1 MRRQVSSLAA
11 ASLILAALLYVWTT
25 IRQHQWQLQQQ
36 QIQESVKAHSA
47 SLKQQ
52 DAAEQSTSPESQ
64 AQKAQS
70 GASVN
75 PDGGY
80 AYSFYATNDQYACSV
95 LVNVYRLQQDLR
107 SQIPIHVIASS
118 KVSQAYISA
127 FEERGVT
134 VHIEQPPSFPAGAGG
149 YYIDCLLKLLAFKLH
164 RLAPGLRRVLA
175 FDSDQLIMQN
185 LDHLFS
191 GLPVM
196 DLAAPRA
203 YWIVKDFLASTFLM
217 ISLSDRLWEDVDKA
231 LSTIGYGKFD
241 MDLINDL
248 LGAYASIDGL
258 AEMRLLTLIPGDQ
271 VMMLSG
277 EYVTLNSH
285 WEDWNLPKWYHP
297 TSDLNWTTIEK
308 VNAMARPKMP
318 TFFNSDSPGFAK
330 RQVGRQAPN
339 LSRSVTNS
347 SSQLNFTAP
356 KAQAEAPTLSPVLSE
371 SLVSKPP
378 GPRFPGEHP
387 LTRELYLLQES
398 AAVVHFSAV
407 GKPWT
412 VTEDTI
418 RYSKPDAHPLLDAQ
432 FHLWREIALKMCPDF
447 ASGQLGLL
455 FPSK

>member
-1 MRRQVSSLAA
+1 MRRPVSSLAA
-11 ASLILAALLYVWTT
+11 ASLILVALLFVWTT
-25 IRQHQWQLQQQ
+25 IRQHQWRLQQQ
-36 QIQESVKAHSA
+36 HIQDSVKAHRA

-52 DAAEQSTSPESQ
+52 SAAGQSVSAESQ
-64 AQKAQS
+64 AQEAQS

-107 SQIPIHVIASS
+107 CHIPIHVIAAS

-134 VHIEQPPSFPAGAGG
+134 VHIEQPPPLPSGADG

-191 GLPVM
+191 GLPVV

-203 YWIVKDFLASTFLM
+203 YWIAKDFLASTFLM
-217 ISLSDRLWEDVDKA
+217 ISLSDRLWNDVNQT
-231 LSTIGYGKFD
+231 LGRIGYGQFD

-248 LGAYASIDGL
+248 LG
-258 AEMRLLTLIPGDQ
+258 EH

-285 WEDWNLPKWYHP
+285 WEDWNVPRWYHA
-297 TSDLNWTTIEK
+297 TRELNMTTIEK

-318 TFFNSDSPGFAK
+318 TFVDSDIAG
-330 RQVGRQAPN
+330 
-339 LSRSVTNS
+339 RSVTNS
-347 SSQLNFTAP
+347 SSHVNFTTATAP
-356 KAQAEAPTLSPVLSE
+356 AAAPTPGPGGSPRA
-371 SLVSKPP
+371 K
-378 GPRFPGEHP
+378 PRFPSEHP
-387 LTRELYLLQES
+387 LSQELYLLQES

-407 GKPWT
+407 GKPWM

-418 RYSKPDAHPLLDAQ
+418 RLSKADAHPLLGAQ
-432 FHLWREIALKMCPDF
+432 FHVWRDIAAKVCPDF
-447 ASGQLGLL
+447 ARGPLALL
-455 FPSK
+455 VPSTRSLSASALRKSLDNVEGSARKALN

>member
-11 ASLILAALLYVWTT
+11 ASLILVALLFVWTT
-25 IRQHQWQLQQQ
+25 IRQHQGRLQRA
-36 QIQESVKAHSA
+36 QIQDSVKAHKA

-52 DAAEQSTSPESQ
+52 DAAENSGSSEWQ
-64 AQKAQS
+64 AQKPQS

-75 PDGGY
+75 PDGEF

-134 VHIEQPPSFPAGAGG
+134 VHIEQPPSLPAGAGG
-149 YYIDCLLKLLAFKLH
+149 YYTDCLLKLLAFKLH
-164 RLAPGLRRVLA
+164 RLTPGLKRVLA

-191 GLPVM
+191 GLPAI

-203 YWIVKDFLASTFLM
+203 YWIAKDFLASTFLV
-217 ISLSDRLWEDVDKA
+217 ISLSDRLWEDVNKA
-231 LSTIGYGKFD
+231 LGGIGYGQFD

-248 LGAYASIDGL
+248 L
-258 AEMRLLTLIPGDQ
+258 GDQ

-285 WEDWNLPKWYHP
+285 WEDWNLPKWYHAA
-297 TSDLNWTTIEK
+297 SDLNWTTIEK

-318 TFFNSDSPGFAK
+318 TFTSSDIPGLAPRHVEK
-330 RQVGRQAPN
+330 QVHN
-339 LSRSVTNS
+339 LTGGVLNS
-347 SSQLNFTAP
+347 SAPLSSTAP
-356 KAQAEAPTLSPVLSE
+356 KAQAEA
-371 SLVSKPP
+371 LVSRPS

-387 LTRELYLLQES
+387 LTRELYLLQER

-407 GKPWT
+407 GKPWM

-418 RYSKPDAHPLLDAQ
+418 RASKADAHPLLEAQ
-432 FHLWREIALKMCPDF
+432 FRQWRGIALQVCPEF
-447 ASGQLGLL
+447 ARGQLGLR
-455 FPSK
+455 